1 MSRKSRRGRRDSPAA
16 IEYLHGFHVIE
27 EALRARRRELVRLL
41 IRRGPFRPELEPLV
55 RRARESGV
63 AVESVEL
70 EELLR
75 LAGASEANLQG
86 ALLEAGPLPELR
98 TIRELVASIP
108 ESEQGRRLVAL
119 DGVEDPQNVGALA
132 RVAEASGA
140 QGLVLTERRA
150 PPLSPALAR
159 ASAGASE
166 WLPVARVPN
175 LVRALDELKGQGF
188 WLVGADPDAPDALYQ
203 LSDRVL
209 QGDLVV
215 VLGAEGR
222 GLRPSVR
229 AALDHPVRIP
239 MLGHVASMN
248 VATAGAVILFELLR
262 RSQS

>member
-1 MSRKSRRGRRDSPAA
+1 MKATRSYASLPLFLAA
-16 IEYLHGFHVIE
+16 
-27 EALRARRRELVRLL
+27 A
-41 IRRGPFRPELEPLV
+41 
-55 RRARESGV
+55 
-63 AVESVEL
+63 
-70 EELLR
+70 
-75 LAGASEANLQG
+75 
-86 ALLEAGPLPELR
+86 
-98 TIRELVASIP
+98 
-108 ESEQGRRLVAL
+108 
-119 DGVEDPQNVGALA
+119 
-132 RVAEASGA
+132 
-140 QGLVLTERRA
+140 LVLSLGLTQETQGQN
-150 PPLSPALAR
+150 PSQLSPAEKPTGFVQHLVK
-159 ASAGASE
+159 
-166 WLPVARVPN
+166 VARLDPGKYRA
-175 LVRALDELKGQGF
+175 LVLQYEIGRALDELKGQGF